1 MARAEQLRCEPCR
14 AACHACA
21 AAQVPCPAQL
31 AFQAALHRPLCACLP
46 PQDAH
51 NLLRPESVESFYL
64 LWKASGDPQYKEW
77 AWQVGGQA
85 PCQPRRWPCAHAC
98 MQPCMHAAMLRW
110 LNTPY
115 HRPQHAAAVCRPP
128 HFNTPTAG
136 VPSLG
141 KVDPCGCQHAAQ
153 GLCRVPGPAGPRR
166 SRGSPGLRP
175 GRRRRRGGGG
185 GGARP
190 AARRRLPCL
199 QHQRRLQQP
208 GVGPRGAPQT
218 P

>member
-1 MARAEQLRCEPCR
+1 M
-14 AACHACA
+14 
-21 AAQVPCPAQL
+21 
-31 AFQAALHRPLCACLP
+31 P

-115 HRPQHAAAVCRPP
+115 HRPQHAAAVALRTSTRLLQV
-128 HFNTPTAG
+128 FRALEKWTR
-136 VPSLG
+136 
-141 KVDPCGCQHAAQ
+141 VDASTRHKACAACLAQ
-153 GLCRVPGPAGPRR
+153 QAQDAAEAARASGQ
-166 SRGSPGLRP
+166 
-175 GRRRRRGGGG
+175 GGGG
-185 GGARP
+185 DAAAVAAGLALPRADACRACSTSGGYSSLESVLEVPPRHRDKARS
-190 AARRRLPCL
+190 RK
-199 QHQRRLQQP
+199 
-208 GVGPRGAPQT
+208 GAGG
-218 P
+218 